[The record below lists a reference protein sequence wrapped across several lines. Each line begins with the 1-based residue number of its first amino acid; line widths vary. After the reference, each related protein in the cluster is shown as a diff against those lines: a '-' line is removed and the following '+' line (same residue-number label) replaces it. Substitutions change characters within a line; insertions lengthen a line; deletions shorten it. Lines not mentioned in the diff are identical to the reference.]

1 MEKHF
6 SNGFHPG
13 MQGLSKVLGHLE
25 SEIMEI
31 IWQKDCE
38 ITVRDVFEE
47 LLTRRSIAYTT
58 VMTIMGRLAKK
69 KLLKKWKTGKTS
81 YFISAM
87 SRDEFTRSMV
97 GNVVDSLLEDFTEA
111 TLSHF
116 IHRVKKEDSAT
127 IDQLEKLLQSR
138 KKSTHETGEDG
149 DS

>member
-1 MEKHF
+1 MKKHF
-6 SNGFHPG
+6 PNGFQPG

-31 IWQKDCE
+31 VWQKDCE
-38 ITVRDVFEE
+38 VSVRDVFEE
-47 LLTRRSIAYTT
+47 LLTRRKIAYTT
-58 VMTIMGRLAKK
+58 VMTIMGRLAQK

-81 YFISAM
+81 FFMPAM

-97 GNVVDSLLEDFTEA
+97 GNVLDSLLEDFSEA

-116 IHRVKKEDSAT
+116 IHRVKKDDSAT
-127 IDQLEKLLQSR
+127 IDQLEKLLRSQ
-138 KKSTHETGEDG
+138 KKSPDRTGEDG

>member
-1 MEKHF
+1 MKKHF
-6 SNGFHPG
+6 PNGFQPG

-38 ITVRDVFEE
+38 VTVRDVFEE
-47 LLTRRSIAYTT
+47 LCTRRKIAYTT
-58 VMTIMGRLAKK
+58 VMTIMGRLAQKM
-69 KLLKKWKTGKTS
+69 LLQKWKTGKTS
-81 YFISAM
+81 YFIPAM
-87 SRDEFTRSMV
+87 SRDEFTRRMV

-138 KKSTHETGEDG
+138 KKSQGVTGEEG

>member
-1 MEKHF
+1 MKKHF

-38 ITVRDVFEE
+38 ICVRDVFEE
-47 LLTRRSIAYTT
+47 LLTRRTIAYTT
-58 VMTIMGRLAKK
+58 VMTIMGRLAQK

-81 YFISAM
+81 YFIPSM

-116 IHRVKKEDSAT
+116 IHRVNKEDSAT

-138 KKSTHETGEDG
+138 KKSLDETGEDG